1 MELILVRHAE
11 PAERLS
17 READRDDPPLSACGA
32 VQAEAVA
39 EWLLTSPIDAIVSSP
54 ALRARQTAAPLAARS
69 GLLVH
74 VDDRLRDAS
83 PRSGGYV
90 PIERDRVGDPDA
102 YRARLRDYREGT
114 RLEQL
119 APRVEE
125 ALDEWIARR
134 PGGRLAV
141 FCHGSVINVF
151 AARVL
156 GLAQPAFLE
165 AGYASGHRFL
175 ISSGGLRSVRS
186 LNETAYLAE
195 RG

>member
-1 MELILVRHAE
+1 MASDVPHRRDRFE
-11 PAERLS
+11 PR
-17 READRDDPPLSACGA
+17 
-32 VQAEAVA
+32 
-39 EWLLTSPIDAIVSSP
+39 
-54 ALRARQTAAPLAARS
+54 AARS

-119 APRVEE
+119 APRVEK